1 MMLSAV
7 YLATMVVMV
16 MMLMMMVVASTEDCP
31 LHCPPVESP
40 VCGTGENCA
49 GQTVSHITD
58 QNMVFR

>member
-1 MMLSAV
+1 MLSAV

-16 MMLMMMVVASTEDCP
+16 MMMMASTEDCP
-31 LHCPPVESP
+31 LHCPPVDSP
-40 VCGTGENCA
+40 VCGTGESYA